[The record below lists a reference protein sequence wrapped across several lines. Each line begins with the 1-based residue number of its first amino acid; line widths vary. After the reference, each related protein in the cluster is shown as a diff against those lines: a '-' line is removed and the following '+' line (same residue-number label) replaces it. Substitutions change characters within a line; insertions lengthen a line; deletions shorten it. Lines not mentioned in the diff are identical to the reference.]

1 MNRVEV
7 IQKIHDRYLAVRD
20 SLNERE
26 RRLWAASEASRI
38 GYGGISLV
46 SKALHMSP
54 NTVKKGLREIA
65 ADDVDMISDA
75 DARIRKPGG
84 GRKQKKSASA
94 NRQADTESSD

>member
-1 MNRVEV
+1 MNRDEA
-7 IQKIHDRYLAVRD
+7 ICEIRERYLSVDD

-26 RRLWAASEASRI
+26 RRLWAAAEATRI
-38 GYGGISLV
+38 GYGGISIV

-65 ADDVDMISDA
+65 AGDTETNSDA

-84 GRKQKKSASA
+84 GRRPKNS
-94 NRQADTESSD
+94 